1 MFNPVLA
8 LRCSIARLGLI
19 VLLTG
24 SSVCFGLWDDRP
36 SPDRMWAL
44 VIGISRYTR
53 ADPLEFAASDA
64 QSFRDFLSSP
74 RGGGIPA
81 DHIFALLED
90 QATRRGVEVEL
101 ETMQDRVRAGD
112 TVYIFIAGHGY
123 ITNRGIGYFIPS
135 DGDMRVPA
143 STSISFASLKEL
155 VEFGLGNTERRILIT
170 DLCHAGRIG
179 PQQSGLAEKIQELIN
194 AELMKVTQGGKGS
207 YLNLLS
213 SHPLEQSWE
222 SGKLKSGVFSYT
234 LMEALNGKAA
244 RSGSPIVRAR

>member
-1 MFNPVLA
+1 MFHSILA
-8 LRCSIARLGLI
+8 LRCSVARLGLI
-19 VLLTG
+19 ALLTG
-24 SSVCFGLWDDRP
+24 SGICFGLGDDRP

-44 VIGISRYTR
+44 VIGVSRYTH

-143 STSISFASLKEL
+143 STSVSFASLKEL
-155 VEFGLGNTERRILIT
+155 VELGLGNTERRILIT

-194 AELMKVTQGGKGS
+194 AELMKVTQGGTEATS
-207 YLNLLS
+207 ISCPAIRWS
-213 SHPLEQSWE
+213 SHGNP
-222 SGKLKSGVFSYT
+222 
-234 LMEALNGKAA
+234 AN
-244 RSGSPIVRAR
+244 